1 LLSVESWQLR
11 AGRDRAAGP
20 PRAQRCHLGGR
31 GGQLRLVP
39 LGGRSFGLAIT
50 SQTTRRPSCVSG
62 GRWVR
67 QWGACTARDLGPC
80 VPVSLRAPLPKGR
93 RCSRCSSAA
102 SGWRDAWARGWRA
115 SPCTCHS
122 MIWPSNCVSSCSRV
136 PITSRYLSSTTLSLR
151 SALSRPRSALRSPLS
166 TASTSRSVFLPA
178 HGYDRGGGRERAHC
192 VTRTT
197 AAAAVAAAAAGGS
210 RGSRR

>member
-93 RCSRCSSAA
+93 RCSSAV
-102 SGWRDAWARGWRA
+102 SGWRCVGPWLAGEPMHLPLHNLALELRLQLLSRA
-115 SPCTCHS
+115 HHLA
-122 MIWPSNCVSSCSRV
+122 V
-136 PITSRYLSSTTLSLR
+136 PLLHDLELALRLVTPSLR
-151 SALSRPRSALRSPLS
+151 TAQPALHR
-166 TASTSRSVFLPA
+166 V
-178 HGYDRGGGRERAHC
+178 H
-192 VTRTT
+192 
-197 AAAAVAAAAAGGS
+197 VAQRLLACAWI
-210 RGSRR
+210 